1 MSKPIVNILNFFRY
15 PKASFYVL
23 AKWLILIFNFKWSK
37 LVISVQFSLS
47 AMSDSL
53 WPHGLQHARLPCPSP
68 TPTAYSN
75 LCQLSQWCHPTI
87 SSSVILFSSCL
98 QSFPALESFQW
109 VSSSHQVVK
118 YWSFRFSISSSNK
131 YSVLIPFRIDW
142 FDLAVQGTLKGPQF
156 RSISSVLSF
165 VYGPIFIHDY
175 WKTIALTRWTFVG
188 KVMSLLFNI
197 LSRFSAKSRTWLSNW
212 TELNWTG
219 LVIAFLPRSKRLL
232 ISWLQSPSAVILELK
247 KIKSLTVSMFRHLF
261 VMK

>member
-1 MSKPIVNILNFFRY
+1 M
-15 PKASFYVL
+15 
-23 AKWLILIFNFKWSK
+23 LIFNLKWSK
-37 LVISVQFSLS
+37 LVISVQSLS
-47 AMSDSL
+47 HVWLFVTPWTATCQASLPITNFHSLFKLMSVE
-53 WPHGLQHARLPCPSP
+53 
-68 TPTAYSN
+68 
-75 LCQLSQWCHPTI
+75 WCHPTI
-87 SSSVILFSSCL
+87 SSSVFPFSSCL
-98 QSFPALESFQW
+98 QSFPASESFQW

-156 RSISSVLSF
+156 RSISSSVLSF

-188 KVMSLLFNI
+188 KVMSLIFNI
-197 LSRFSAKSRTWLSNW
+197 LSRLSAKSWTWLSNW

-247 KIKSLTVSMFRHLF
+247 KIKSLTVSMFCRLF